1 MNIGEAVTVAYL
13 NVNLNTTYYNAI
25 TQVDGTTVTAIWQGG
40 SAPTT
45 GNASSTDVYSYTAI
59 KTAASTY
66 TVLAALTQF
75 K

>member
-1 MNIGEAVTVAYL
+1 MTVAL
-13 NVNLNTTYYNAI
+13 LSKQNNTTYYNNVI
-25 TQVDGTTVTAIWQGG
+25 QVDGTTVTAIWQGG

-45 GNASSTDVYSYTAI
+45 GNASSTDVYTYTAI

-66 TVLAALTQF
+66 TVLASQTQF

>member
-1 MNIGEAVTVAYL
+1 VI
-13 NVNLNTTYYNAI
+13 
-25 TQVDGTTVTAIWQGG
+25 QVDGTTVTAIWQGG
-40 SAPTT
+40 TAPTA
-45 GNASSTDVYSYTAI
+45 GNTSSHDVYTYTAL